1 MYSPASMTAMFYAF
15 SIIFNIQCIIIIIIR
30 VTESESDTTCT
41 MDTLWLEHGLYR
53 LNSSSVLYISIEC
66 SSYNCQNLIPS

>member
-41 MDTLWLEHGLYR
+41 MDTL
-53 LNSSSVLYISIEC
+53 
-66 SSYNCQNLIPS
+66 